1 MASGYTLC
9 ALQPRGP
16 GDSGPYTEWS
26 EAEVLRE
33 GWAANPTVLR
43 ELQGRLGL
51 SNAEAAALCGV
62 ALRTYRRWRSGANPD
77 ASAVRLLAILAGF
90 VPWDGWDGW
99 EVHRGCFF
107 PPGFSK
113 GGISPG
119 EFQALVFWRQMV
131 SEYRRKNAELVR
143 LLARA
148 DVRIAELQELVFQD
162 QRLPKA
168 QAAGL

>member
-1 MASGYTLC
+1 VVSGYTLC
-9 ALQPRGP
+9 AQGNGAVRGP
-16 GDSGPYTEWS
+16 GPRTDWS
-26 EAEVLRE
+26 DAEVLRE

-43 ELQGRLGL
+43 ELQGRCRL
-51 SNAEAAALCGV
+51 SNAAAAALCGV
-62 ALRTYRRWRSGANPD
+62 SLRTYRRWRSEGNPD
-77 ASAVRLLAILAGF
+77 VSAVRLLAVLAGF
-90 VPWDGWDGW
+90 VPWDGWEGW

-148 DVRIAELQELVFQD
+148 DARIAELQELVFED
-162 QRLPKA
+162 QRPPKA
-168 QAAGL
+168 EAVA